1 MAGSLFSVPVTGSNR
16 PWWLGVL
23 SIATLWAVLIWSV
36 IYAMQRY
43 GPLFE
48 RDFFVVRWWRAQRS
62 DLIYLFVGVLIQFL
76 VGFAYLPFHAKSVG
90 NPTRELLG
98 NAHGWQVLVICLT
111 ASVGAPV
118 VEEIFFRGLL
128 LSSLQSLPVAWFVE
142 RFRGALPIV
151 TSGLIFAAAHVQAVQ
166 FAGLA
171 IAGTLFAFIRHR
183 EGRIAPSIFAHA
195 GFNAIALMVTFHLY
209 LIL

>member
-1 MAGSLFSVPVTGSNR
+1 
-16 PWWLGVL
+16 
-23 SIATLWAVLIWSV
+23 
-36 IYAMQRY
+36 
-43 GPLFE
+43 
-48 RDFFVVRWWRAQRS
+48 
-62 DLIYLFVGVLIQFL
+62 
-76 VGFAYLPFHAKSVG
+76 
-90 NPTRELLG
+90 
-98 NAHGWQVLVICLT
+98 VICLT